1 MAPDPLE
8 NRKTPR
14 SGAAYWLN
22 HRRSGDMTAEDVR
35 AFQVWLDRDPANRLA
50 YEELERLWGA
60 LGAAADDP
68 QIMAAREE
76 DGRQVDRR
84 ARLRWAAIA
93 AGIVALAGGFMAVG
107 PDLPLQGALPAG
119 AKPGFSQQVAHGP
132 TEFRTSI
139 GQRTTVTLPDRSTVT
154 LDTDS
159 VLRVLDS
166 QDERLV
172 SLEKGRAFFKVAK
185 DHRRPFVVL
194 AAGHRVR
201 ALGTAFDVQVGPG
214 KFEVT
219 LVEGRVKVETPSPR
233 RADAV
238 TAELR
243 PGQRLAVVEDAP
255 KLVQVDLRTETSW
268 HDGRLT
274 FVRDPL
280 SEAVAE
286 MNRYSDKKIV
296 FRDGEIPDKSI
307 IGVFRAG
314 DVDRFAKAVEMDGLA
329 SISAETE
336 DFIELSAN

>member
-14 SGAAYWLN
+14 AGAAYWLN
-22 HRRSGDMTAEDVR
+22 HRRSGDMTAEDMR
-35 AFQVWLDRDPANRLA
+35 AFQVWLDRDPANRAA
-50 YEELERLWGA
+50 YEELERMWGA
-60 LGAAADDP
+60 LGAAIDDP

-76 DGRQVDRR
+76 DARRVGRRV
-84 ARLRWAAIA
+84 RLRWAAVA
-93 AGIVALAGGFMAVG
+93 AGVVALVGGFVAVDR
-107 PDLPLQGALPAG
+107 DLPLPRLPADQR
-119 AKPGFSQQVAHGP
+119 AAFSEQVAHGP

-139 GQRTTVTLPDRSTVT
+139 GQRTTVTLPDHSTVT

-166 QDERLV
+166 ADERLV
-172 SLEKGRAFFKVAK
+172 SLDKGRAFFKVAK

-194 AAGHRVR
+194 ADGHRIR
-201 ALGTAFDVQVGPG
+201 ALGTAFDVQVGPD
-214 KFEVT
+214 KFQVT
-219 LVEGRVKVETPSPR
+219 LVEGRVKVETPSPKR
-233 RADAV
+233 PDAV

-243 PGQRLAVVEDAP
+243 PGQRLAVIEDAP

-268 HDGRLT
+268 HTGRLT

-280 SEAVAE
+280 SEAVEE

-296 FRDGEIPDKSI
+296 FRDGKIPDKSI

-314 DVDRFAKAVEMDGLA
+314 DVDRFARAVEMDGLA
-329 SISAETE
+329 TVSAETD

>member
-14 SGAAYWLN
+14 AGAAYWLN
-22 HRRSGDMTAEDVR
+22 HRRSGDMTTEDLR
-35 AFQVWLDRDPANRLA
+35 AFQVWLDRDPANRVA
-50 YEELERLWGA
+50 YEELDRLWSA
-60 LGAAADDP
+60 LGAAIDDP
-68 QIMAAREE
+68 QVMAAREE
-76 DGRQVDRR
+76 DARKVDRR
-84 ARLRWAAIA
+84 VRLRWTALA
-93 AGIVALAGGFMAVG
+93 AGVVALVGGLVAVG
-107 PDLPLQGALPAG
+107 PERLRQETSPTSRHA
-119 AKPGFSQQVAHGP
+119 FSQQVAHGP

-139 GQRTTVTLPDRSTVT
+139 GQRTTVTLPDQSTVT

-166 QDERLV
+166 TGERLV

-185 DHRRPFVVL
+185 DPRRPFVVL
-194 AAGHRVR
+194 ADGHRIR
-201 ALGTAFDVQVGPG
+201 ALGTAFDVQVGPD

-219 LVEGRVKVETPSPR
+219 LVEGRVKVETPSPKR
-233 RADAV
+233 PDAV

-243 PGQRLAVVEDAP
+243 PGQRLAVIEDAP

-268 HDGRLT
+268 HSGRLT

-280 SEAVAE
+280 SEAVEE

-296 FRDGEIPDKSI
+296 FRDGAIPDKSI

-314 DVDRFAKAVEMDGLA
+314 DVDRFARAVEMDGLA
-329 SISAETE
+329 RVSTETD